1 MTKHTRAKWAE
12 RIREWRASGLPA
24 EEFAAGQ
31 DYEPA
36 SLRWAASQLQPE
48 RQPRVSST
56 APRSGPKAMR
66 RRRSAETSPAPP
78 SEAPRFLPVR
88 LRRRPEP
95 ALAEMVVEVGG
106 ARIRVSRGVDVALL
120 GDVVRA
126 LQGVDR

>member
-12 RIREWRASGLPA
+12 RIQEWRASGLSA
-24 EEFAAGQ
+24 EEFAAGA

-48 RQPRVSST
+48 RPGAST
-56 APRSGPKAMR
+56 PSRSGPKEPR
-66 RRRSAETSPAPP
+66 RQRSAERSPAPP

-95 ALAEMVVEVGG
+95 AIAEMVVEVGG
-106 ARIRVSRGVDVALL
+106 ARIRVSPGVDVALL

-126 LQGVDR
+126 LHGVGR